1 MNKDK
6 NLPMQGT
13 RSIPRR
19 LPHAVEPLSPCTPT
33 TEPTKNVQLIENYMS
48 VKKKK
53 KR

>member
-1 MNKDK
+1 MNKEK

-13 RSIPRR
+13 HSIPRR
-19 LPHAVEPLSPCTPT
+19 LPHAVEPLSPCTTT
-33 TEPTKNVQLIENYMS
+33 TEPTKNVQLVENYMS